1 MSPRPPPS
9 HPTTTTTTAKT
20 TATVTTTTSTT
31 TSTTSATPPSHPPLC
46 FRSMCRIRCGVELG
60 PAGWEGGAQLGLVGS
75 AVLEQ
80 RQVWRVEEVQMEGIR
95 CKVGGEGACEEVFKV
110 KKLTQVCFRQAF
122 EFQKKMNMSQTGRKG
137 RGNQK

>member
-9 HPTTTTTTAKT
+9 HTTTTTTTTAKT

-46 FRSMCRIRCGVELG
+46 FRSMCRIRCGVEPG
-60 PAGWEGGAQLGLVGS
+60 PAGWGGGAQLGLVGS

-95 CKVGGEGACEEVFKV
+95 CKVGGGRCMRGGVQGQKIDTSVF
-110 KKLTQVCFRQAF
+110 
-122 EFQKKMNMSQTGRKG
+122 
-137 RGNQK
+137 

>member
-9 HPTTTTTTAKT
+9 HPTTTTTTAAAKT

-31 TSTTSATPPSHPPLC
+31 ASTATAAPPSHPPLC

-60 PAGWEGGAQLGLVGS
+60 PAGWGGGAQLGLVGS

-95 CKVGGEGACEEVFKV
+95 CKIGGETCMWGRVQGKKIDTIVF
-110 KKLTQVCFRQAF
+110 
-122 EFQKKMNMSQTGRKG
+122 
-137 RGNQK
+137 